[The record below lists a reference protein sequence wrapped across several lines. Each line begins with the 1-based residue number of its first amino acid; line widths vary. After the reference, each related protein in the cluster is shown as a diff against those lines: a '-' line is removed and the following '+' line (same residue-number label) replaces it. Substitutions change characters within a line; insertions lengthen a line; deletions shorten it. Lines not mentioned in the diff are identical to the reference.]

1 MSNSTIYDIRLKYTA
16 DDQATKKVAGL
27 AAATERAQRS
37 TFGLSKL
44 LAGIG
49 VGTAFVAGK
58 KLLIDYNNQ
67 IDKMKIG
74 MGTVISMQM
83 KKPFTEARKEADLL
97 VNRLQEVAKKSP
109 ATTKDFVEMANAI
122 APMAAMMGGGIGKIQ
137 KLTEGAVIAGMATGV
152 RADVAALD
160 VRQMLAGTV
169 TQRDMMA
176 NQLLNAKGIAKD
188 DFNAMGGAQRAQ
200 LTEEMLQDPALKKA
214 ADAFG
219 KSFSGQIST
228 FQDQMQI
235 AFGAVGLPLMKSI
248 SGEVKKWNTW
258 IEKNPAKIAAFSKT
272 LSSGLV
278 KGFEFL
284 RGTAAFFVEHGDLL
298 MGIAKTFMVFKA
310 TSMIG
315 GTIGSVAAGING
327 MVGALAKG
335 TAGMVGVLQGNGGL
349 IGKFSGLIGVL
360 GGPMGVI
367 KILGLLGTAAY
378 GLFQFFKDESDEKR
392 KAGGKKMLE
401 TLGEQAV
408 KDQARRKVLKQ
419 ELESLDYER
428 RSNKRD
434 GKDTPGYEERRERR
448 LNELTN
454 MDRRYNSPEGKQT
467 IANTL
472 KTLGEQY
479 DGLISTSD
487 GQGGAMTVDV
497 QSLRHKLAGKEID
510 EKSGMAALRALAL
523 MAGKDADA
531 LLRNDEKSLTFY
543 GAGQL
548 AYPERYLDETNPE
561 EWKDPAADPTSGD
574 INITIQKI
582 EVASEDP
589 DRFVHGAIKAFER
602 AAKNPTQAAT
612 TIPGGF

>member
-1 MSNSTIYDIRLKYTA
+1 MSSTIYDIRLKYTA

-37 TFGLSKL
+37 TFGLGRL

-49 VGTAFVAGK
+49 VGGAFVAGK
-58 KLLIDYNNQ
+58 RLLIDYNNQ

-83 KKPFTEARKEADLL
+83 KKPFSDARREADLL
-97 VNRLQEVAKKSP
+97 VGRLQEVAKKSP

-122 APMAAMMGGGIGKIQ
+122 APMVSMMGGGIGKIET
-137 KLTEGAVIAGMATGV
+137 LASGAVIAGMATGV

-176 NQLLNAKGIAKD
+176 NQLLSAKGISKD

-200 LTEEMLQDPALKKA
+200 LTEEMLTDPALKKA

-219 KSFSGQIST
+219 ESFAGQIST

-235 AFGAVGLPLMKSI
+235 AFGAVGLPLMKAI
-248 SGEVKKWNTW
+248 SGEVKRWNTW
-258 IEKNPAKIAAFSKT
+258 IEKNPAKIAAFTKT
-272 LSSGLV
+272 LSGGLV

-284 RGTAAFFVEHGDLL
+284 RGTAAFFVEHSDLL
-298 MGIAKTFMVFKA
+298 MGIAKTFLVFKA
-310 TSMIG
+310 TSMLT

-327 MVGALAKG
+327 MVGALSKG
-335 TAGMVGVLQGNGGL
+335 TSGIVGVLQGEGGL

-378 GLFQFFKDESDEKR
+378 GLFQFFRDESDEKR
-392 KAGGKKMLE
+392 RAGGKKMLA

-408 KDQARRKVLKQ
+408 KDQERRKVLRQ
-419 ELESLDYER
+419 ELASLDYER
-428 RSNKRD
+428 RMNQKN

-448 LNELTN
+448 LAELTN
-454 MDRRYNSPEGKQT
+454 MDRRYNTPEGRQM
-467 IANTL
+467 IADTL
-472 KTLGEQY
+472 KTLSEQY
-479 DGLISTSD
+479 DGLVRSSD
-487 GQGGAMTVDV
+487 GQGAAMIVDV
-497 QSLRHKLAGKEID
+497 QALRHKLAGKEID
-510 EKSGMAALRALAL
+510 EQAGMTALRALAL

-531 LLRNDEKSLTFY
+531 LLRNGDKELSFW
-543 GAGQL
+543 GMNRL
-548 AYPERYLDETNPE
+548 AHPEQYLDETAPE
-561 EWKDPAADPTSGD
+561 EWRDPATDPSSGD

-589 DRFVHGAIKAFER
+589 DRFVHGAVKAFER

>member
-1 MSNSTIYDIRLKYTA
+1 MSSTIYDIRLKYTA

-37 TFGLSKL
+37 TFGLGRL

-49 VGTAFVAGK
+49 VGGAFVAGK
-58 KLLIDYNNQ
+58 RLLIDYNNQ

-83 KKPFTEARKEADLL
+83 KKPFSDARREADLL
-97 VNRLQEVAKKSP
+97 VGRLQEVAKKSP

-122 APMAAMMGGGIGKIQ
+122 APMVSMMGGGIGKIET
-137 KLTEGAVIAGMATGV
+137 LASGAVIAGMATGV

-176 NQLLNAKGIAKD
+176 NQLLSAKGINKD

-200 LTEEMLQDPALKKA
+200 LTEEMLTDPALKKA

-219 KSFSGQIST
+219 ESFAGQIST

-235 AFGAVGLPLMKSI
+235 AFGAVGLPLMKAI
-248 SGEVKKWNTW
+248 SGEVKRWNTW
-258 IEKNPAKIAAFSKT
+258 IEKNPAKIAAFTKT
-272 LSSGLV
+272 LSGGLV

-284 RGTAAFFVEHGDLL
+284 RGTAAFFVEHSDLL
-298 MGIAKTFMVFKA
+298 MGIAKTFLVFKA
-310 TSMIG
+310 TSMLT

-327 MVGALAKG
+327 MVGALSKG
-335 TAGMVGVLQGNGGL
+335 TSGIVGVLQGEGGL

-378 GLFQFFKDESDEKR
+378 GLFQFFRDESDEKR
-392 KAGGKKMLE
+392 RAGGKKMLA

-408 KDQARRKVLKQ
+408 KDQERRKVLRQ
-419 ELESLDYER
+419 ELASLDYER
-428 RSNKRD
+428 RMNQKN

-448 LNELTN
+448 LAELTN
-454 MDRRYNSPEGKQT
+454 MDRRYNTPEGRQM
-467 IANTL
+467 IADTL
-472 KTLGEQY
+472 KTLSEQY
-479 DGLISTSD
+479 DGLVRSSD
-487 GQGGAMTVDV
+487 GQGAAMIVDV
-497 QSLRHKLAGKEID
+497 QALRHKLAGKEID
-510 EKSGMAALRALAL
+510 EQAGMTALRALAL

-531 LLRNDEKSLTFY
+531 LLRNGDKELSFW
-543 GAGQL
+543 GMNRL
-548 AYPERYLDETNPE
+548 AHPEQYLDETAPE
-561 EWKDPAADPTSGD
+561 EWRDPATDPSSGD

-589 DRFVHGAIKAFER
+589 DRFVHGAVKAFER